1 MAKMAAQVFG
11 IAMVESQENTCSTL
25 LTSVSYSNLPTTFV
39 GGVSSGISRSS
50 ASRQNSGLNHSI
62 WASWSRHLFP
72 TANISFSR
80 GADGMSPFAGSR
92 KERSSNAMFKEK
104 QRR

>member
-39 GGVSSGISRSS
+39 GGVSSGISRIRQGDPEVSGSS
-50 ASRQNSGLNHSI
+50 KGTVAKGYRIRLVGIQQWPG
-62 WASWSRHLFP
+62 P
-72 TANISFSR
+72 
-80 GADGMSPFAGSR
+80 
-92 KERSSNAMFKEK
+92 
-104 QRR
+104 